1 MVSKIK
7 VDEIEASQ
15 GSNITVNSTVK
26 VDTINESTTA
36 SGVTIDGVLIKDG
49 QVDGVDVSAITNNPA
64 FDVVDVWVQTAD
76 LTAVAT
82 PITANLSQFTSG
94 IATTIGTGMSV
105 SSGIWTFPQTGIW
118 RVTAQATT
126 RQATNSVNAYIYIRG
141 SNDNFS
147 SDNILALQYHHG
159 PTTNIQKT
167 QTCTTFVDIQ
177 DTTTDK
183 VRFDFGGFS
192 GSNFKLYGWA
202 GHFGTGF
209 IFERIANT

>member
-1 MVSKIK
+1 MPGSIKI
-7 VDEIEASQ
+7 DD
-15 GSNITVNSTVK
+15 GSGNYTILTNAGSLGSDKTITIPNTTG
-26 VDTINESTTA
+26 TIALTS
-36 SGVTIDGVLIKDG
+36 
-49 QVDGVDVSAITNNPA
+49 DVPAGNPA

-76 LTAVAT
+76 LNAVAT
-82 PITANLSQFTSG
+82 PITANLSQFTTG

-147 SDNILALQYHHG
+147 TNTILALQYHHG

-167 QTCTTFVDIQ
+167 QTCTAIVDIQ
-177 DTTTDK
+177 DTTTHK

-192 GSNFKLYGWA
+192 GSNFTLYGWG

-209 IFERIANT
+209 IFERIADT